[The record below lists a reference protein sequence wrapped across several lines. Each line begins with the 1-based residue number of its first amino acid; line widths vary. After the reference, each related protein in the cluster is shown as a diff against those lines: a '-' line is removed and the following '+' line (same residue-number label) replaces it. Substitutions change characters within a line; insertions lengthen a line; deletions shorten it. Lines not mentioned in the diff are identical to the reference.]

1 MFKKIFA
8 LASVSALAGLV
19 SAAAV
24 AGCSSNDSDKA
35 SSGVTPGTGSDAGDN
50 VNDRPPRGNSSGG
63 GGGGGGGEDA
73 CMETRAIDM
82 NRFPYA
88 RAKRVANACSNKE
101 ADDLSTYFRNKAQ
114 KGEDISIAEWAKSV
128 SDGCAACVFSD
139 GTGSE
144 WTPILTKGDKLD
156 DVNRGGCIEIQS
168 GKEACGRAYQ
178 HVAECRLEACS
189 NTCDTA
195 DGFTECLQ
203 DVQGIFSGP
212 CKGAYDELEQ
222 NCGKDALAGYEAA
235 CKGNAFT
242 FEGPVR
248 AQCITGGAA
257 Q

>member
-1 MFKKIFA
+1 MFNKIFA

-19 SAAAV
+19 SAAAA
-24 AGCSSNDSDKA
+24 AGCSSNEQGKA
-35 SSGVTPGTGSDAGDN
+35 AAGATPGTGADGGDKEGE
-50 VNDRPPRGNSSGG
+50 RPPRGNSSGSSG
-63 GGGGGGGEDA
+63 GRSDEA
-73 CMETRAIDM
+73 CMETRSIDM
-82 NRFPYA
+82 NRVPYA
-88 RAKRVANACSNKE
+88 RAKKVANACTNKE
-101 ADDLSTYFRNKAQ
+101 ADDLATFFRNKAQ
-114 KGEDISIAEWAKSV
+114 NGQDISIAEWAKSV
-128 SDGCAACVFSD
+128 SDGCASCVFSD

-144 WTPILTKGDKLD
+144 WSPILTKGDKLD
-156 DVNRGGCIEIQS
+156 DVNRGGCVEIQS

-212 CKGAYDELEQ
+212 CKGAYDALEQ
-222 NCGKDALAGYEAA
+222 NCGKDTLAGYEAA

-248 AQCITGGAA
+248 AQCINGGATK
-257 Q
+257 

>member
-1 MFKKIFA
+1 
-8 LASVSALAGLV
+8 
-19 SAAAV
+19 
-24 AGCSSNDSDKA
+24 
-35 SSGVTPGTGSDAGDN
+35 
-50 VNDRPPRGNSSGG
+50 
-63 GGGGGGGEDA
+63 
-73 CMETRAIDM
+73 M

-88 RAKRVANACSNKE
+88 RAKKAANACTTKE
-101 ADDLSTYFRNKAQ
+101 VDDLATYFRNKAENGQ
-114 KGEDISIAEWAKSV
+114 DIKISEWAKSV

-189 NTCDTA
+189 KTCDTA
-195 DGFTECLQ
+195 DGFTACLQ

-212 CKGAYDELEQ
+212 CKAAYDDLDK

-248 AQCITGGAA
+248 AQCVNGGATK
-257 Q
+257 